1 MTGFLDIS
9 FLTVQ
14 VLSALRLAA
23 FLFLIS
29 SGLTLIFGV
38 LNILNFAHGALYMLG
53 AYFAYWITLQV
64 AGTEGFFLAMA
75 MAPLGVALVGAV
87 LEMGL
92 LRRIYIQEEIYQL
105 LLTYA
110 LVLVI
115 DDTAKIV
122 FGPDYTSIPKPE
134 FLEGAVTVLGGTV
147 PTYTIPVVIVA
158 PLVAALLWYLLHRT
172 KTGKVVRGTSSD
184 RGMADALGL

>member
-1 MTGFLDIS
+1 MAGFLDIS

-53 AYFAYWITLQV
+53 AYFMFWITSQV
-64 AGTEGFFLAMA
+64 TGPGGFFLAMA
-75 MAPLGVALVGAV
+75 MAPLGVALIGMI

-110 LVLVI
+110 L
-115 DDTAKIV
+115 
-122 FGPDYTSIPKPE
+122 
-134 FLEGAVTVLGGTV
+134 
-147 PTYTIPVVIVA
+147 
-158 PLVAALLWYLLHRT
+158 
-172 KTGKVVRGTSSD
+172 
-184 RGMADALGL
+184 